1 MLQIDESRR
10 ADFEEI
16 TTHPFFSDLNTAEVL
31 NLRGKGTGT
40 SDISGEFLPTQYVQS
55 YHPR

>member
-40 SDISGEFLPTQYVQS
+40 SFDISGEFSPTQYVQS
-55 YHPR
+55 